1 MSTGKITSKRLA
13 LVGGVV
19 ALVLTT
25 AACGGSASEN
35 KTDSGGDTSGKHYK
49 YFVLPKFIGIPVFE
63 QTNIGSKEA
72 ANELGDTVTFNG
84 PTTPS
89 AQEQVTFI
97 NNAAQQGVN
106 AIITSANDPNALAPS
121 LKQASSQGIM
131 SVTFDSDVA
140 KDARSVFIS
149 GPKPDVIAK
158 AMLESVGSQIDF
170 KGDIAF
176 MSTTPDATNQ
186 NSWIGATKTLLKDP
200 KYSGMKLVA
209 TVYGKEDDAVAT
221 TVTRGLLQSNPNLR
235 GLLAYTGGGAA
246 AARVLQSEKKC
257 GDVALYAL
265 TLPSVMEPVMKTGC
279 VKESAIWS
287 FKDLGYLGVYA
298 SRALLDKKISGKVG
312 ESFDAGK
319 LGKQTIEENNT
330 VYLSKLQIINKA
342 NAGSLGF

>member
-1 MSTGKITSKRLA
+1 MPRISPNCRTKGLVAALCIIPLLA
-13 LVGGVV
+13 AG
-19 ALVLTT
+19 
-25 AACGGSASEN
+25 CGS
-35 KTDSGGDTSGKHYK
+35 SGGGGASGSSSVKHYK

-63 QTNIGSKEA
+63 QTEIGAKEA
-72 ANELGDTVTFNG
+72 AKQLGDSVIYNG

-106 AIITSANDPNALAPS
+106 AIITSANYANALAPA
-121 LKQASSQGIM
+121 LKQVGSRGIK

-140 KDARSVFIS
+140 ADGRSVFIS

-158 AMLESVGSQIDF
+158 AMVESIGKQVGYEG
-170 KGDIAF
+170 KVAF
-176 MSTTPDATNQ
+176 LSTTPDATNQ
-186 NSWIGATKTLLKDP
+186 NSWIDATKTLLKDP
-200 KYSGMKLVA
+200 KYSKMKLVA

-221 TVTRGLLQSNPNLR
+221 TLTRGLLQSNPDLK
-235 GLLAYTGGGAA
+235 GIFAYTGGGAA

-287 FKDLGYLGVYA
+287 FKDLGHIAVYA
-298 SRALLDKKISGKVG
+298 SRALLDGKIKGDVG
-312 ESFDAGK
+312 ESFTAGD
-319 LGKQTIEENNT
+319 LGKQTIEKDNT
-330 VYLSKLQIINKA
+330 VYLPKLQIVTKD
-342 NAGSLGF
+342 NAGTLGF